1 MVGFDNAKAQA
12 VLADLPLSVCCRRFA
27 DYWLSAMSTHS
38 CVREGGLSADL
49 LANTVSFEITPH
61 RVRIRS
67 AGQKI
72 IDAVGA
78 PLVGDD
84 YLRMA
89 PPAQRP
95 MRLARMCSIVE
106 GHISTHQRWVV
117 NRAGK
122 IHILNELALPCGL
135 SENELPMIMTY
146 VDADSPSSVGQISAA
161 EGVMNIAPVFVTYPI
176 H

>member
-1 MVGFDNAKAQA
+1 MVEFNTAKAQI
-12 VLADLPLSVCCRRFA
+12 VLADLPLSDCGRRFA
-27 DYWLSAMSTHS
+27 DYWLSTISMHGF
-38 CVREGGLSADL
+38 VWDNGLSPDL
-49 LANTVSFEITPH
+49 LANIVSFEISPH
-61 RVRIRS
+61 DVRIRS

-84 YLRMA
+84 YLQMA

-95 MRLARMCSIVE
+95 IRLARMCSIVE

-117 NRAGK
+117 NQAGK
-122 IHILNELALPCGL
+122 IHFLNELALPCGL
-135 SENELPMIMTY
+135 SERGLPMIMTY
-146 VDADSPSSVGQISAA
+146 VDTDSPSSVGRIVAQ
-161 EGVMNIAPVFVTYPI
+161 EGAMNVAPVFVAYPI